1 MIITLKNCQF
11 FLLLQKEK
19 QNVEM
24 LVKEMKDNCQKLTTE
39 SKEKSEKIAG
49 CEKTVSIF
57 HISVTPFHEIMFS
70 SATNTVYMCT

>member
-1 MIITLKNCQF
+1 M
-11 FLLLQKEK
+11 LLQREK

-24 LVKEMKDNCQKLTTE
+24 LVKEMKENCQKLTTE

-57 HISVTPFHEIMFS
+57 HISVTPFREIMFS
-70 SATNTVYMCT
+70 FATNTCAHNINFAHNSYMY